1 MLFKTNLIK
10 DETSLGLLINLSSF
24 SKLFKTLGK
33 KVYNWGKMLL
43 TSMRFMLMSVR
54 FKTDKL
60 AP

>member
-1 MLFKTNLIK
+1 MLFKSNLIK
-10 DETSLGLLINLSSF
+10 DETSLGLLINWSSF

-43 TSMRFMLMSVR
+43 TRFMLMSVR

>member
-1 MLFKTNLIK
+1 MLFKNNLIK
-10 DETSLGLLINLSSF
+10 DETSLGLLINWSSF

-43 TSMRFMLMSVR
+43 TRFMLMSVR

>member
-10 DETSLGLLINLSSF
+10 DETSLGLVIKLSSF

-43 TSMRFMLMSVR
+43 TRFMLMSVR